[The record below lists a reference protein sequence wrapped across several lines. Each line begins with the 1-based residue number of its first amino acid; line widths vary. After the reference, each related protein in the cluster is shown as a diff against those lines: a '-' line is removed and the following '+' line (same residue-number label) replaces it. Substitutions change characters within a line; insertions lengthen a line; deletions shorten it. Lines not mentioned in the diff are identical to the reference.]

1 MRGPLPRGAADPVPP
16 TPTPLRR
23 SREASKEKMT
33 KTPDTTKNGPEPWV
47 ESTPVMDADA
57 IRKAIR
63 RIAHEIIEQ
72 NDDLSRLVLA
82 GIPTRGK
89 TVARRIAAHIGEVEG
104 IEPALGVVDVSMHR
118 DDLATRPRVSVL
130 ELTELPM
137 DLDGRPLVLVDDVLF
152 TGRSCRAAMD
162 AVASFG
168 RPSRIQ
174 LAVLVDRGHRE
185 LPIRADF
192 VGKNLPTALSDRV
205 RVRFEENDGTA
216 DSVTLLTITPRNA

>member
-1 MRGPLPRGAADPVPP
+1 MNKPTSTGKQGSAHSGAGEGV
-16 TPTPLRR
+16 L
-23 SREASKEKMT
+23 
-33 KTPDTTKNGPEPWV
+33 
-47 ESTPVMDADA
+47 VMDADT

-63 RIAHEIIEQ
+63 RIAHEIVEQ
-72 NDDLSRLVLA
+72 NHDLKRLVIA

-89 TVARRIAAHIGEVEG
+89 TVARRIAAHITEIEG
-104 IEPALGVVDVSMHR
+104 ISPALGVVDVSMHR

-130 ELTELPM
+130 ELTELPL
-137 DLDGRPLVLVDDVLF
+137 DLDGRPLVLIDDVLF

-174 LAVLVDRGHRE
+174 LAALVDRGHRE

-192 VGKNLPTALSDRV
+192 VGKNVPTAFDDRI
-205 RVRFEENDGTA
+205 RVRFEETDGIP
-216 DSVTLLTITPRNA
+216 DSVTLLSAAQPYA

>member
-1 MRGPLPRGAADPVPP
+1 MNKETKQPHDNTATEPGGAA
-16 TPTPLRR
+16 LL
-23 SREASKEKMT
+23 
-33 KTPDTTKNGPEPWV
+33 
-47 ESTPVMDADA
+47 VMDADA

-72 NDDLSRLVLA
+72 NHDLDRVVIA

-89 TVARRIAAHIGEVEG
+89 IIARRIAAHIAEIEG
-104 IEPALGVVDVSMHR
+104 ISPTLGVVDVSMHR
-118 DDLATRPRVSVL
+118 DDLSTRARVSVL
-130 ELTELPM
+130 ELTELPL
-137 DLDGRPLVLVDDVLF
+137 DLDGRPLILVDDVLY

-162 AVASFG
+162 AIASFG

-192 VGKNLPTALSDRV
+192 VGKNVPTSPGDKI
-205 RVRFEENDGTA
+205 RVRFDDLDHQP
-216 DSVTLLTITPRNA
+216 DSVTLLHPNSPHA

>member
-1 MRGPLPRGAADPVPP
+1 
-16 TPTPLRR
+16 
-23 SREASKEKMT
+23 
-33 KTPDTTKNGPEPWV
+33 
-47 ESTPVMDADA
+47 MDADT

-72 NDDLSRLVLA
+72 NHDLDRLVIA

-89 TVARRIAAHIGEVEG
+89 IIARRIAAHIAEIEG
-104 IEPALGVVDVSMHR
+104 VFPTLGVVDVSMHR
-118 DDLATRPRVSVL
+118 DDLSTRTRVSVL
-130 ELTELPM
+130 ELTELPL
-137 DLDGRPLVLVDDVLF
+137 DLDGRPLILVDDVLY

-162 AVASFG
+162 AIASFG

-192 VGKNLPTALSDRV
+192 VGKNVPTSPGDKI
-205 RVRFEENDGTA
+205 RVRFEDLDHQP
-216 DSVTLLTITPRNA
+216 DSVALLHPNSPHA

>member
-1 MRGPLPRGAADPVPP
+1 MIKENTTNSPNPAKQNAAEDV
-16 TPTPLRR
+16 L
-23 SREASKEKMT
+23 
-33 KTPDTTKNGPEPWV
+33 
-47 ESTPVMDADA
+47 VMDSDA

-72 NDDLSRLVLA
+72 NHDLGRLVIA

-89 TVARRIAAHIGEVEG
+89 IIARRIVAHIAEIEG
-104 IEPALGVVDVSMHR
+104 VSPALGVVDVSMHR
-118 DDLATRPRVSVL
+118 DDLATRARVSVL

-137 DLDGRPLVLVDDVLF
+137 DLDGRPLILIDDVLY

-162 AVASFG
+162 AIASFG

-174 LAVLVDRGHRE
+174 LATLVDRGHRE

-192 VGKNLPTALSDRV
+192 VGKNIPTAAADRV
-205 RVRFEENDGTA
+205 RVRLEETDSVP
-216 DSVTLLTITPRNA
+216 DSVTLTRHLPSA

>member
-1 MRGPLPRGAADPVPP
+1 MTTKP
-16 TPTPLRR
+16 TPPSENQRTE
-23 SREASKEKMT
+23 EA
-33 KTPDTTKNGPEPWV
+33 V
-47 ESTPVMDADA
+47 LVMDAEA

-72 NDDLSRLVLA
+72 NHDLKRLVIA

-89 TVARRIAAHIGEVEG
+89 VVAARIVSYIAEIEG
-104 IEPALGVVDVSMHR
+104 IAPTIGTVDVSMHR
-118 DDLATRPRVSVL
+118 DDLATRARISVL
-130 ELTELPM
+130 EATDLPL
-137 DLDGRPLVLVDDVLF
+137 DLDGRPLVLIDDVLY

-174 LAVLVDRGHRE
+174 LAALVDRGHRE

-192 VGKNLPTALSDRV
+192 VGKNVPTAQEDRI
-205 RVRFEENDGTA
+205 RVRFEEFDGVV
-216 DSVTLLTITPRNA
+216 DSVTIIHPLS

>member
-1 MRGPLPRGAADPVPP
+1 MKKP
-16 TPTPLRR
+16 TPTGKQGAAQSGAGEGVL
-23 SREASKEKMT
+23 
-33 KTPDTTKNGPEPWV
+33 
-47 ESTPVMDADA
+47 VMDADA

-63 RIAHEIIEQ
+63 RIAHEIVEQ
-72 NDDLSRLVLA
+72 NHDLKRLVIA

-89 TVARRIAAHIGEVEG
+89 IVARRIAAHITEIEG
-104 IEPALGVVDVSMHR
+104 IAPALGVVDVSMHR

-130 ELTELPM
+130 ELTELPL
-137 DLDGRPLVLVDDVLF
+137 DLDGRPLVLIDDVLF

-174 LAVLVDRGHRE
+174 LAALVDRGHRE

-192 VGKNLPTALSDRV
+192 VGKNVPTAFDDRI
-205 RVRFEENDGTA
+205 RVRFEETDGVP
-216 DSVTLLTITPRNA
+216 DSVTLLSATQPSA

>member
-1 MRGPLPRGAADPVPP
+1 M
-16 TPTPLRR
+16 
-23 SREASKEKMT
+23 KEDHQQFKSGGDGT
-33 KTPDTTKNGPEPWV
+33 AI
-47 ESTPVMDADA
+47 MDADA

-63 RIAHEIIEQ
+63 RISHEIIEQ
-72 NDDLSRLVLA
+72 NHDLSRLVVA

-89 TVARRIAAHIGEVEG
+89 ILARRIVSHIAEIEG
-104 IEPALGVVDVSMHR
+104 VAPSFGIVDVSMHR

-130 ELTELPM
+130 ELTELPI
-137 DLDGRPLVLVDDVLF
+137 DLDARPLILVDDVLF
-152 TGRSCRAAMD
+152 TGRSVRAAMD

-192 VGKNLPTALSDRV
+192 VGKNIPTSPGDRV
-205 RVRFEENDGTA
+205 RVRLEESDAIA
-216 DSVTLLTITPRNA
+216 DSVTLIPSTSSSSS

>member
-1 MRGPLPRGAADPVPP
+1 MNKTTSTGKQGAAHSGAGEGV
-16 TPTPLRR
+16 L
-23 SREASKEKMT
+23 
-33 KTPDTTKNGPEPWV
+33 
-47 ESTPVMDADA
+47 VMDADA

-63 RIAHEIIEQ
+63 RIAHEIVEQ
-72 NDDLSRLVLA
+72 NHEIKRLVIA

-89 TVARRIAAHIGEVEG
+89 IVARRITAHITEIEG
-104 IEPALGVVDVSMHR
+104 IAPTLGVVDVSMHR

-130 ELTELPM
+130 ELTELPL
-137 DLDGRPLVLVDDVLF
+137 DLDGRPLVLIDDVLF

-174 LAVLVDRGHRE
+174 LAALVDRGHRE

-192 VGKNLPTALSDRV
+192 VGKNVPTAFDDRI
-205 RVRFEENDGTA
+205 RVRFEETDGVS
-216 DSVTLLTITPRNA
+216 DSVTLLCATQPSA

>member
-1 MRGPLPRGAADPVPP
+1 MNKPTSTGKQVAAQSGAGEGV
-16 TPTPLRR
+16 L
-23 SREASKEKMT
+23 
-33 KTPDTTKNGPEPWV
+33 
-47 ESTPVMDADA
+47 VMDADA

-63 RIAHEIIEQ
+63 RIAHEIVEQ
-72 NDDLSRLVLA
+72 NHDLKRLVIA

-89 TVARRIAAHIGEVEG
+89 IVARRIAAHITEIEG
-104 IEPALGVVDVSMHR
+104 IVPSLGVVDVSMHR

-130 ELTELPM
+130 ELTELPL
-137 DLDGRPLVLVDDVLF
+137 DLDGRPLVLIDDVLF

-174 LAVLVDRGHRE
+174 LAALVDRGHRE

-192 VGKNLPTALSDRV
+192 VGKNVPTAFDDRI
-205 RVRFEENDGTA
+205 RVRFEEADGVP
-216 DSVTLLTITPRNA
+216 DSVTLLSATKPSA

>member
-1 MRGPLPRGAADPVPP
+1 MKTDQKQSQSTTTGP
-16 TPTPLRR
+16 
-23 SREASKEKMT
+23 ASV
-33 KTPDTTKNGPEPWV
+33 TTE
-47 ESTPVMDADA
+47 TPVMDADA

-72 NDDLSRLVLA
+72 NHELSRLVIA

-89 TVARRIAAHIGEVEG
+89 VVAERIAAHISEIEG
-104 IEPALGVVDVSMHR
+104 VHPVLGTVDVSMHR
-118 DDLATRPRVSVL
+118 DDLATRVRVSLL
-130 ELTELPM
+130 ESTELPL
-137 DLDGRPLVLVDDVLF
+137 DLDGRPLVLVDDVLY

-192 VGKNLPTALSDRV
+192 VGKNVPTSSSDKV
-205 RVRFEENDGTA
+205 RVRFQETDGVP
-216 DSVTLLTITPRNA
+216 DSVSIVHPAPTAS

>member
-1 MRGPLPRGAADPVPP
+1 M
-16 TPTPLRR
+16 TPTETPNTVARSSA
-23 SREASKEKMT
+23 SREQEEFS
-33 KTPDTTKNGPEPWV
+33 V
-47 ESTPVMDADA
+47 VMDADS

-72 NDDLSRLVLA
+72 NQDLSRLVIA

-89 TVARRIAAHIGEVEG
+89 IIAQRIAVHIAEIEEISPSLG
-104 IEPALGVVDVSMHR
+104 IVDVSMHR
-118 DDLATRPRVSVL
+118 DDLSTRIRVSVL
-130 ELTELPM
+130 EPTELPM
-137 DLDGRPLVLVDDVLF
+137 DLDGRPLVLIDDVLY

-162 AVASFG
+162 AIASFG

-192 VGKNLPTALSDRV
+192 VGKNVPTAFSDRI
-205 RVRFEENDGTA
+205 RVRFEETDGVP
-216 DSVTLLTITPRNA
+216 DSVTLVHQIDRQTPSLSQS